1 MSAMEKFRPVILQ
14 KKNETMLELNLSLN
28 LDEVIM
34 TINYIISLYY
44 VIKRRK

>member
-1 MSAMEKFRPVILQ
+1 MSVMEKFRPVILQ
-14 KKNETMLELNLSLN
+14 KNKTMLELNLSLN